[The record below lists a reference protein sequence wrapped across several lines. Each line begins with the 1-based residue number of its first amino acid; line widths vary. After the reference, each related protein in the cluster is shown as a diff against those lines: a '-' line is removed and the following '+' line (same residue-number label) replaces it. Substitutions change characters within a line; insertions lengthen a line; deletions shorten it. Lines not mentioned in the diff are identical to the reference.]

1 MCAGNPFLSFMSN
14 HFPNMK
20 YDRCQIYAPEA
31 DTVLLLKAATAEVRR
46 EDRVLEV
53 GTGTGLIAAQMAGIA
68 TVLATDIN
76 PHAVLCARDAGVT
89 VVRTDLV
96 AGIRGPFDLVLF
108 NPPYLPT
115 QPEERIDDWLEY
127 ALDGGESGR
136 VIIER
141 FMTEVGGVLAPG
153 GRILLLV
160 SSLTG
165 LHEILKLWSG
175 LNYSARVVSEER
187 VEDEVLYVLRIIR
200 NEDLVRP

>member
-1 MCAGNPFLSFMSN
+1 
-14 HFPNMK
+14 MK

-31 DTVLLLKAATAEVRR
+31 DTVLLLNAAMAEVRP

-53 GTGTGLIAAQMAGIA
+53 GTGTGLIAARMAGIA

-115 QPEERIDDWLEY
+115 RPEERIDDWLEY

-136 VIIER
+136 MTIER
-141 FMTEVGGVLAPG
+141 FITEVGGVLAQG

-175 LNYSARVVSEER
+175 LKYSARVVREEQ